1 MFYVVNKLVG
11 AVLNPLAIGIGLMA
25 VSVLLAALPNAGGR
39 RNVKWWGM
47 GVGVFAVLWFWVWG
61 TQVMMTIFALPLET
75 DFPVVK
81 AEDSPVAEAIVVLG
95 GGMGANSNNYPYA
108 IRETLGTPDEH
119 FVDTSW
125 IKRNVNI

>member
-11 AVLNPLAIGIGLMA
+11 AVLNPLAIEIGLMA
-25 VSVLLAALPNAGGR
+25 VSVLLAAPPNGGGR
-39 RNVKWWGM
+39 RNLKWWGM

-95 GGMGANSNNYPYA
+95 GGMGANSNNYPA
-108 IRETLGTPDEH
+108 MPSVKL
-119 FVDTSW
+119 
-125 IKRNVNI
+125 